1 MNGRIFVETLKK
13 IGYPNANQLNGEHF
27 DWWFDIGDE
36 RMFVEW
42 FCNTVNE
49 QNVLSEEELNG
60 LKRLEVEDCLLD
72 QKDLDQVLETRPKDV
87 KSKYGNL
94 EEMTVDELESEIE
107 VLQLTRNLKIQ
118 RRNKQQ
124 LMVTKIHHLPM
135 QLRDQEDE
143 CARLLREIR
152 QQLVVKN
159 AKLNDTLLNIHKEVQ
174 ELSSAY
180 SSTEAEKRPEQEI
193 VFLSQLAL
201 DRYLQQ
207 EEQCTSALTEYTKK
221 QFFQGIVE
229 LVASSDA
236 EKFQLVHLTSQ
247 PVQGQCNEVLEEY
260 KQQMARIQAVYS
272 SGQRQLILAKAKEQ
286 STEARL
292 QYLEQIISSMRTRK
306 LTDDANGIKAKKSSL
321 AKELTSINVQIEQL
335 INEEL
340 PDLIVENAQLL
351 NMPVVKGNFDLQM
364 SRQDYC
370 TSKQD
375 EIASQLIKQKARFE
389 LLQLAYEMEL
399 CKHRETHRQL
409 ENLAKKLNQ
418 SREDFVRRLEMM
430 SDKSLLP
437 SNKQQTLID
446 SSDTTTARLAE
457 ILVGDD
463 EQQPFKTYSGLE
475 EGAKTLQKEVV
486 CLKDQL
492 NATMHNQSFLRSALE
507 SDIEKLQSVMYTGSK
522 QLLLHSE
529 ELSEPLRK
537 LESQLQRL
545 PQIIG
550 NIADDIKSK
559 HKMLSSNSIC
569 RGERSLYVHFFQ
581 DPDQLKKIVED
592 FERKFQ
598 TRSIGLDS

>member
-27 DWWFDIGDE
+27 DWWFDIGDD

-60 LKRLEVEDCLLD
+60 LKRLEDEDCLLD
-72 QKDLDQVLETRPKDV
+72 QKDLDQVLETRPKDI

-94 EEMTVDELESEIE
+94 EEMTIDELESEVE
-107 VLQLTRNLKIQ
+107 ALQLTRNLKIQ

-124 LMVTKIHHLPM
+124 LMATRIHHLPM

-143 CARLLREIR
+143 CARLLRETHE
-152 QQLVVKN
+152 QLVIEN
-159 AKLNDTLLNIHKEVQ
+159 AMLNSTLLKIHEEVQ
-174 ELSSAY
+174 VLSSAY
-180 SSTEAEKRPEQEI
+180 SRTEAEKRSEQEI

-207 EEQCTSALTEYTKK
+207 EEQCTAALTEYTKK
-221 QFFQGIVE
+221 QHFKGIAE
-229 LVASSDA
+229 LVVSSDI

-247 PVQGQCNEVLEEY
+247 PVQGECNEVL
-260 KQQMARIQAVYS
+260 KDNKRQMTRIQAAYS
-272 SGQRQLILAKAKEQ
+272 SGQLQFILAKAKEQ

-292 QYLEQIISSMRTRK
+292 QYLEQIISSLRTRK
-306 LTDDANGIKAKKSSL
+306 LTDDANDAKAKKSSL
-321 AKELTSINVQIEQL
+321 SKELTSINVQIEQL
-335 INEEL
+335 NKEL
-340 PDLIVENAQLL
+340 PDLIVESAQLL

-364 SRQDYC
+364 SRQDYY

-375 EIASQLIKQKARFE
+375 EVASQLIKQKARFE

-409 ENLAKKLNQ
+409 ENLAKNLNQ
-418 SREDFVRRLEMM
+418 SREDFVKRLDMM

-446 SSDTTTARLAE
+446 SSDTSTVRLAE
-457 ILVGDD
+457 ILVRDD
-463 EQQPFKTYSGLE
+463 KQLPFKTYSGLE
-475 EGAKTLQKEVV
+475 EEAKKLQKEVV

-492 NATMHNQSFLRSALE
+492 AATMHKQSFLRSALE
-507 SDIEKLQSVMYTGSK
+507 SDIEKLQSVVYTGSK

-529 ELSEPLRK
+529 ELSEPLQK

-550 NIADDIKSK
+550 NIADDIKTK
-559 HKMLSSNSIC
+559 HKMLASNSIC
-569 RGERSLYVHFFQ
+569 RGERSLYVYFFQ

-592 FERKFQ
+592 LERKVQ
-598 TRSIGLDS
+598 TRSIGLES